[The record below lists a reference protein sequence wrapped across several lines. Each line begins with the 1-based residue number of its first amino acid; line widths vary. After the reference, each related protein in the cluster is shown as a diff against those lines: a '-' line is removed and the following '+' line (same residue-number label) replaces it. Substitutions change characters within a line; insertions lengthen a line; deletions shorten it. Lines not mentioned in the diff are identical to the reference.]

1 MIDMCSLGGG
11 GSSYEPTPAPKAVPG
26 ATSVASGTTEE
37 GNLSLSRTLEKQRKR
52 RGAAATI
59 RNEGG
64 AAGIENGS
72 GGKRTFGGE

>member
-1 MIDMCSLGGG
+1 MCSLGGG
-11 GSSYEPTPAPKAVPG
+11 GSSYEPTPVPKAVPG

-64 AAGIENGS
+64 AGGIDSSGS
-72 GGKRTFGGE
+72 GKRTFGGE

>member
-1 MIDMCSLGGG
+1 MIDVCSSGGG
-11 GSSYEPTPAPKAVPG
+11 NYEPAPVPKAVPG
-26 ATSVASGTTEE
+26 TTSVASGTAEE
-37 GNLSLSRTLEKQRKR
+37 GDLSLSRTLEKQRKR

-64 AAGIENGS
+64 AAGIESS

>member
-1 MIDMCSLGGG
+1 MCSSGGG
-11 GSSYEPTPAPKAVPG
+11 NYEPAPVPKAVPG

-37 GNLSLSRTLEKQRKR
+37 SGLSLSRTLEKQRKR

-64 AAGIENGS
+64 AGGIESSGS
-72 GGKRTFGGE
+72 GKRTFGGE

>member
-1 MIDMCSLGGG
+1 MCSLGGG

-26 ATSVASGTTEE
+26 TTSVASGTAEE
-37 GNLSLSRTLEKQRKR
+37 SGRSLSRTLEKQRKR

-64 AAGIENGS
+64 SAGIENGS